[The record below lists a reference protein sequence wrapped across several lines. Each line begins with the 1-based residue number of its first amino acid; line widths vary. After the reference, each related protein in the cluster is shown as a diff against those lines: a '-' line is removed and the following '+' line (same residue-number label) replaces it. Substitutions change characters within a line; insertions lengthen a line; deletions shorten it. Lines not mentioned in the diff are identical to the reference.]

1 MRAAGRFVP
10 ARLRLGARRPDPRRF
25 GSIFA
30 AVSLP
35 VGTAAARPAISDRV
49 RFLAGVFGVFTAI
62 VAASALQHA
71 LVDAVLGHER
81 VVSFGRSLGVTA
93 LTWYLW
99 ALLTPAIAELVR
111 RFPFTRNRWRSSLLA
126 HLPASAVLFGVQM
139 ALFGLASRVFGLSPD
154 LLRPRLRALPPPP
167 PRSAIQDVLV
177 GYAFRGAGTYALIVL
192 GLILFEY
199 ARKDRERVA
208 LEGQLALAEL
218 KALRMQLQPHFLFNT
233 LHAIGVLIHS
243 DPKAAHLML
252 TRLAELLRLS
262 LDTASEPELPLETE
276 LLFVE
281 KYLAI
286 QKVRFGDRLTVR
298 YALEP
303 GAMRGLVPTLVMQ
316 PLVENA
322 LEHGL
327 APHARLGVI
336 EISAAREGDALTIR
350 VKDSGDGLSE
360 SSPRMRSGVGLANTR
375 SRLRQLYGDR
385 SRLTLSNLAGGGLEA
400 LLEMPWREAPL
411 TSTPGGT

>member
-1 MRAAGRFVP
+1 MTIP
-10 ARLRLGARRPDPRRF
+10 
-25 GSIFA
+25 
-30 AVSLP
+30 P
-35 VGTAAARPAISDRV
+35 VTGAARPAVSDRA
-49 RFLAGVFGVFTAI
+49 RFAAGVFGVFTAI
-62 VAASALQHA
+62 VVASALQHA
-71 LVDAVLGHER
+71 LVDTVLGREIP
-81 VVSFGRSLGVTA
+81 FGRSLAATA

-99 ALLTPAIAELVR
+99 ALLTPAIASLVW
-111 RFPFTRNRWRSSLLA
+111 RFPLTRVRWRSSLLV
-126 HLPASAVLFGVQM
+126 HLPASATLFGAQM
-139 ALFGLASRVFGLSPD
+139 TLFGLASRAFGLSPD
-154 LLRPRLRALPPPP
+154 LLRPRLRALPP
-167 PRSAIQDVLV
+167 RSAAQDVLV

-192 GLILFEY
+192 GLILFDY
-199 ARKDRERVA
+199 MRKDRERVA

-276 LLFVE
+276 LAFVE

-336 EISAAREGDALTIR
+336 EIAAAREGDALTIR
-350 VKDSGDGLSE
+350 VRDNGDGLAE
-360 SSPRMRSGVGLANTR
+360 SSQRMKSGVGLANTR
-375 SRLRQLYGDR
+375 GRLRQLYGDR
-385 SRLTLSNLAGGGLEA
+385 SRLTLSNIAGGGLEA
-400 LLEMPWREAPL
+400 ILEMPWREAPL
-411 TSTPGGT
+411 PSATGGA

>member
-1 MRAAGRFVP
+1 MALP
-10 ARLRLGARRPDPRRF
+10 A
-25 GSIFA
+25 
-30 AVSLP
+30 
-35 VGTAAARPAISDRV
+35 GTAVARPVLSDRAG
-49 RFLAGVFGVFTAI
+49 FLAGVFAVFTVI

-71 LVDAVLGHER
+71 LVNTVLGREIPF
-81 VVSFGRSLGVTA
+81 VPWLAATA

-99 ALLTPAIAELVR
+99 ALLTPAIASLLW
-111 RFPFTRNRWRSSLLA
+111 RFPFTRGRWRSSLLV
-126 HLPASAVLFGVQM
+126 HVPASVALFGVQL
-139 ALFGLASRVFGLSPD
+139 ALFGLASRALGLSPD

-167 PRSAIQDVLV
+167 PRSAIQDVLL

-192 GLILFEY
+192 GLILYDFV
-199 ARKDRERVA
+199 RKDRERVA

-243 DPKAAHLML
+243 DPRAAHLML

-262 LDTASEPELPLETE
+262 LDTASEPEMPLETE
-276 LLFVE
+276 LTFVE

-336 EISAAREGDALTIR
+336 EISAAREGDALRIR
-350 VKDSGDGLSE
+350 VKDNGDGLLE
-360 SSPRMRSGVGLANTR
+360 SPERTRSGVGLANTR
-375 SRLRQLYGDR
+375 GRLRQLYGDR
-385 SRLTLSNLAGGGLEA
+385 SRLTLSNAVGGGLEA
-400 LLEMPWREAPL
+400 VLEMPWREAPVPL
-411 TSTPGGT
+411 AQGGT

>member
-1 MRAAGRFVP
+1 MTIP
-10 ARLRLGARRPDPRRF
+10 AVTGAPRP
-25 GSIFA
+25 
-30 AVSLP
+30 AVSDR
-35 VGTAAARPAISDRV
+35 ARFA
-49 RFLAGVFGVFTAI
+49 AGVFGVFTAI

-71 LVDAVLGHER
+71 LVDTVLGREIP
-81 VVSFGRSLGVTA
+81 FGRSLAATA

-99 ALLTPAIAELVR
+99 ALLTPAIASLVW
-111 RFPFTRNRWRSSLLA
+111 RFPFTRDRWRSSLLV
-126 HLPASAVLFGVQM
+126 HLPASAALFGAQM
-139 ALFGLASRVFGLSPD
+139 ALFGLASRAFGLSPD
-154 LLRPRLRALPPPP
+154 LLRPRLRALPP
-167 PRSAIQDVLV
+167 RSAAQDVLV

-192 GLILFEY
+192 GLILFDY
-199 ARKDRERVA
+199 MRKDRERVA

-276 LLFVE
+276 LAFVE

-336 EISAAREGDALTIR
+336 EIAAAREGDALTIR
-350 VKDSGDGLSE
+350 VRDNGDGLAE
-360 SSPRMRSGVGLANTR
+360 SSQRMKSGVGLANTR
-375 SRLRQLYGDR
+375 GRLRQLYGDR
-385 SRLTLSNLAGGGLEA
+385 SRLTLSNIAGGGLEA
-400 LLEMPWREAPL
+400 ILEMPWREAPL
-411 TSTPGGT
+411 PSATGGA

>member
-1 MRAAGRFVP
+1 MTIP
-10 ARLRLGARRPDPRRF
+10 ASTSAP
-25 GSIFA
+25 
-30 AVSLP
+30 
-35 VGTAAARPAISDRV
+35 RPAVGDRA
-49 RFLAGVFGVFTAI
+49 RFFAGVFGVFTAI
-62 VAASALQHA
+62 VVASALQHA
-71 LVDAVLGHER
+71 LVDTVLGREIP
-81 VVSFGRSLGVTA
+81 FGRSFAATA

-99 ALLTPAIAELVR
+99 ALLTPAIASVVW
-111 RFPFTRNRWRSSLLA
+111 RFPFTRDRWRSSLLV
-126 HLPASAVLFGVQM
+126 HVPASAALFGVQM
-139 ALFGLASRVFGLSPD
+139 ALFGLASRSFGLSPE
-154 LLRPRLRALPPPP
+154 LLRPRLRALPLP
-167 PRSAIQDVLV
+167 PRSAVQDVLV

-192 GLILFEY
+192 GLILFDY
-199 ARKDRERVA
+199 VRKDRERVA

-336 EISAAREGDALTIR
+336 EIAAAREGDVLTIR
-350 VKDSGDGLSE
+350 VRDNGDGLKE
-360 SSPRMRSGVGLANTR
+360 SSPRMKSGVGLANTR
-375 SRLRQLYGDR
+375 GRLRQLYGDR
-385 SRLTLSNLAGGGLEA
+385 SRLTLSNVAGGGLEA
-400 LLEMPWREAPL
+400 FLEMPWREAPL
-411 TSTPGGT
+411 PSATGGA

>member
-1 MRAAGRFVP
+1 MYKR
-10 ARLRLGARRPDPRRF
+10 
-25 GSIFA
+25 
-30 AVSLP
+30 
-35 VGTAAARPAISDRV
+35 
-49 RFLAGVFGVFTAI
+49 
-62 VAASALQHA
+62 Q
-71 LVDAVLGHER
+71 VLGREIP
-81 VVSFGRSLGVTA
+81 FGRSLAATA

-99 ALLTPAIAELVR
+99 ALLTPAIASLVW
-111 RFPFTRNRWRSSLLA
+111 RFPLTRVRWRSSLLV
-126 HLPASAVLFGVQM
+126 HLPASAALFGAQM
-139 ALFGLASRVFGLSPD
+139 ALFGLASRAFGLSPD
-154 LLRPRLRALPPPP
+154 LLRPRLRALP

-192 GLILFEY
+192 GLIFFDY
-199 ARKDRERVA
+199 MRKDRERVA

-276 LLFVE
+276 LAFVE

-336 EISAAREGDALTIR
+336 EIAAAREGDALTIR
-350 VKDSGDGLSE
+350 VRDNGDGLAE
-360 SSPRMRSGVGLANTR
+360 SSQRMKSGVGLANTR
-375 SRLRQLYGDR
+375 GRLRQLYGDR
-385 SRLTLSNLAGGGLEA
+385 SRLTLSNIAGGGLEA
-400 LLEMPWREAPL
+400 ILEMPWREAPL
-411 TSTPGGT
+411 PSATGGA

>member
-1 MRAAGRFVP
+1 VTIP
-10 ARLRLGARRPDPRRF
+10 
-25 GSIFA
+25 
-30 AVSLP
+30 P
-35 VGTAAARPAISDRV
+35 VTGAARPAVSDRA
-49 RFLAGVFGVFTAI
+49 RFAAGVFGVFTAI

-71 LVDAVLGHER
+71 LVDTVLGREIP
-81 VVSFGRSLGVTA
+81 FGRSLAATA

-99 ALLTPAIAELVR
+99 ALLTPAIASLVW
-111 RFPFTRNRWRSSLLA
+111 RFPFTRDRWRSSLLV
-126 HLPASAVLFGVQM
+126 HLPASAALFGAQM
-139 ALFGLASRVFGLSPD
+139 ALFGLASRAFGLSPD
-154 LLRPRLRALPPPP
+154 LLRPRLRALPP
-167 PRSAIQDVLV
+167 RSAAQDVLV

-192 GLILFEY
+192 GLILFDY
-199 ARKDRERVA
+199 MRKDRERVA

-276 LLFVE
+276 LAFVE

-336 EISAAREGDALTIR
+336 EIAAAREGDALTIR
-350 VKDSGDGLSE
+350 VRDNGDGLAE
-360 SSPRMRSGVGLANTR
+360 SSQRMKSGVGLANTR
-375 SRLRQLYGDR
+375 GRLRQLYGDR
-385 SRLTLSNLAGGGLEA
+385 SRLTLSNIAGGGLEA
-400 LLEMPWREAPL
+400 ILEMPWREAPL
-411 TSTPGGT
+411 PSATGGA

>member
-1 MRAAGRFVP
+1 V
-10 ARLRLGARRPDPRRF
+10 
-25 GSIFA
+25 
-30 AVSLP
+30 
-35 VGTAAARPAISDRV
+35 TETARPAVSDRV
-49 RFLAGVFGVFTAI
+49 RFAAGVFGVFTAI

-71 LVDAVLGHER
+71 LVDRVLGREIP
-81 VVSFGRSLGVTA
+81 FGPSLAATA

-99 ALLTPAIAELVR
+99 ALLTPAIASLVW
-111 RFPFTRNRWRSSLLA
+111 RFPLTRVRWRSSLLV
-126 HLPASAVLFGVQM
+126 HLPASTTLFGAQM
-139 ALFGLASRVFGLSPD
+139 ALFGLASRAFGLSPD
-154 LLRPRLRALPPPP
+154 LLRPRLRALP

-192 GLILFEY
+192 GLILY
-199 ARKDRERVA
+199 DYVRKDRERVA

-276 LLFVE
+276 LAFVE

-303 GAMRGLVPTLVMQ
+303 DAMRGLVPTLVMQ

-336 EISAAREGDALTIR
+336 EIAAAREGDALTIR
-350 VKDSGDGLSE
+350 VRDNGDGLAE
-360 SSPRMRSGVGLANTR
+360 SSQRMKSGVGLANTR
-375 SRLRQLYGDR
+375 GRLRQLYGDR
-385 SRLTLSNLAGGGLEA
+385 SRLTLSNIAGGGLEA
-400 LLEMPWREAPL
+400 ILEMPWREASLPSA
-411 TSTPGGT
+411 TGGA

>member
-1 MRAAGRFVP
+1 MTIP
-10 ARLRLGARRPDPRRF
+10 
-25 GSIFA
+25 
-30 AVSLP
+30 P
-35 VGTAAARPAISDRV
+35 VTGAARPAVSDRA
-49 RFLAGVFGVFTAI
+49 RFAAGVFGVFTAI
-62 VAASALQHA
+62 VVASALQHA
-71 LVDAVLGHER
+71 LVDTVLGREIP
-81 VVSFGRSLGVTA
+81 FGRSLAATA

-99 ALLTPAIAELVR
+99 ALLTPAIASLVW
-111 RFPFTRNRWRSSLLA
+111 RFPLTRVRWRSSLLV
-126 HLPASAVLFGVQM
+126 HLPASATLFGAQM
-139 ALFGLASRVFGLSPD
+139 TLFGLASRAFGLSPD
-154 LLRPRLRALPPPP
+154 LLRPRLRALP

-192 GLILFEY
+192 GLILY
-199 ARKDRERVA
+199 DYVRKDRERVA

-276 LLFVE
+276 LAFVE

-336 EISAAREGDALTIR
+336 EIAAAREGDALTIR
-350 VKDSGDGLSE
+350 VRDNGDGLAE
-360 SSPRMRSGVGLANTR
+360 SSQRMKSGVGLANTR
-375 SRLRQLYGDR
+375 GRLRQLYGDR
-385 SRLTLSNLAGGGLEA
+385 SRLTLSNIAGGGLEA
-400 LLEMPWREAPL
+400 ILEMPWREAPL
-411 TSTPGGT
+411 PSATGGA

>member
-1 MRAAGRFVP
+1 MR
-10 ARLRLGARRPDPRRF
+10 
-25 GSIFA
+25 FA
-30 AVSLP
+30 
-35 VGTAAARPAISDRV
+35 
-49 RFLAGVFGVFTAI
+49 AGVFGVFTAI
-62 VAASALQHA
+62 VVASALQHA
-71 LVDAVLGHER
+71 LVDRVLGR
-81 VVSFGRSLGVTA
+81 GIPFGRSLAATA

-99 ALLTPAIAELVR
+99 ALLTPAIASLVR
-111 RFPFTRNRWRSSLLA
+111 RFPFTRDHWRSSVLV
-126 HLPASAVLFGVQM
+126 HLPASAAVFSAEV
-139 ALFGLASRVFGLSPD
+139 ALFGLASRAFGLSPA
-154 LLRPRLRALPPPP
+154 LLRPRLRALPPMPH
-167 PRSAIQDVLV
+167 RSAIQDVLV

-192 GLILFEY
+192 GLILFDY
-199 ARKDRERVA
+199 VKKDRERVA

-276 LLFVE
+276 IAFVE

-327 APHARLGVI
+327 APHARLGMI
-336 EISAAREGDALTIR
+336 EITAAREGDALTIR
-350 VKDSGDGLSE
+350 VRDNGDGLEEGSLP
-360 SSPRMRSGVGLANTR
+360 SKSGVGLANTR

-385 SRLTLSNLAGGGLEA
+385 SRLTLSNAAGGGLEA
-400 LLEMPWREAPL
+400 VLEMPWREAPL
-411 TSTPGGT
+411 PSSPGGT

>member
-1 MRAAGRFVP
+1 MTIP
-10 ARLRLGARRPDPRRF
+10 
-25 GSIFA
+25 
-30 AVSLP
+30 P
-35 VGTAAARPAISDRV
+35 VTGAARPAVSDRA
-49 RFLAGVFGVFTAI
+49 RFAAGVFGVFTAI
-62 VAASALQHA
+62 VVASALQHA
-71 LVDAVLGHER
+71 LVDTVLGREIP
-81 VVSFGRSLGVTA
+81 FGRSLAATA

-99 ALLTPAIAELVR
+99 ALLTPAIASLVW
-111 RFPFTRNRWRSSLLA
+111 RFPLTRVRWRSSLLV
-126 HLPASAVLFGVQM
+126 HLPASATLFGAQM
-139 ALFGLASRVFGLSPD
+139 TLFGLASRAFGLSPD
-154 LLRPRLRALPPPP
+154 LLRPRLRALP

-192 GLILFEY
+192 GLILFDY
-199 ARKDRERVA
+199 MRKDRERVA

-276 LLFVE
+276 LAFVE

-336 EISAAREGDALTIR
+336 EIAAAREGDALTIR
-350 VKDSGDGLSE
+350 VRDNGDGLAE
-360 SSPRMRSGVGLANTR
+360 SSQRMKSGVGLANTR
-375 SRLRQLYGDR
+375 GRLRQLYGDR
-385 SRLTLSNLAGGGLEA
+385 SRLTLSNIAGGGLEA
-400 LLEMPWREAPL
+400 ILEMPWREAPL
-411 TSTPGGT
+411 PSATGGA

>member
-1 MRAAGRFVP
+1 MTIP
-10 ARLRLGARRPDPRRF
+10 
-25 GSIFA
+25 
-30 AVSLP
+30 P
-35 VGTAAARPAISDRV
+35 VTGAARPAVSDHA
-49 RFLAGVFGVFTAI
+49 RFAAGVFGVFTAI

-71 LVDAVLGHER
+71 LVDTVLGREIP
-81 VVSFGRSLGVTA
+81 FGRSLAATA

-99 ALLTPAIAELVR
+99 ALLTPAIASLVW
-111 RFPFTRNRWRSSLLA
+111 RFPLTRVRWRSSLLV
-126 HLPASAVLFGVQM
+126 HLPASATLFGAQM
-139 ALFGLASRVFGLSPD
+139 ALFGLASRAFGLSPD
-154 LLRPRLRALPPPP
+154 LLRPRLRALP

-192 GLILFEY
+192 GLILY
-199 ARKDRERVA
+199 DYVRKDRERVA

-276 LLFVE
+276 LAFVE

-336 EISAAREGDALTIR
+336 EIAASREGDALTIR
-350 VKDSGDGLSE
+350 VRDNGDGLAE
-360 SSPRMRSGVGLANTR
+360 GSPRMKSGVGLANTR
-375 SRLRQLYGDR
+375 GRLRQLYGDR
-385 SRLTLSNLAGGGLEA
+385 SRLTLSNIAGGGLEA
-400 LLEMPWREAPL
+400 ILEMPWREAPL
-411 TSTPGGT
+411 PSATGGA

>member
-1 MRAAGRFVP
+1 MTVP
-10 ARLRLGARRPDPRRF
+10 AR
-25 GSIFA
+25 
-30 AVSLP
+30 
-35 VGTAAARPAISDRV
+35 TAAARPPVSDRA
-49 RFLAGVFGVFTAI
+49 RFAAGVFGVFTAI
-62 VAASALQHA
+62 VVASALQHA
-71 LVDAVLGHER
+71 LVDTVLGREIP
-81 VVSFGRSLGVTA
+81 FGRSLAATA

-99 ALLTPAIAELVR
+99 ALLTPAIASLVW
-111 RFPFTRNRWRSSLLA
+111 RFPFTRDRWRSSLLV
-126 HLPASAVLFGVQM
+126 HLPASAALFGAQM
-139 ALFGLASRVFGLSPD
+139 ALFGLASRAFALSPE
-154 LLRPRLRALPPPP
+154 LLRPRLRALPPLP
-167 PRSAIQDVLV
+167 PRSAVQDVLV

-192 GLILFEY
+192 GLILFDY
-199 ARKDRERVA
+199 MRKDRERVA

-276 LLFVE
+276 IAFVE

-336 EISAAREGDALTIR
+336 EIAAAREGDALTIR
-350 VKDSGDGLSE
+350 VRDNGDGLEE
-360 SSPRMRSGVGLANTR
+360 SSPRMKSGVGLANTR

-385 SRLTLSNLAGGGLEA
+385 SRLTLSNATGGGLEA
-400 LLEMPWREAPL
+400 VLEMPWREAPL
-411 TSTPGGT
+411 PSAPGGA

>member
-1 MRAAGRFVP
+1 MTIP
-10 ARLRLGARRPDPRRF
+10 
-25 GSIFA
+25 
-30 AVSLP
+30 P
-35 VGTAAARPAISDRV
+35 VTGAARPAVSDRA
-49 RFLAGVFGVFTAI
+49 RFAAGVFGVFTAI
-62 VAASALQHA
+62 VVASALQHA
-71 LVDAVLGHER
+71 LVDTVLGREIP
-81 VVSFGRSLGVTA
+81 FGRSLAATA

-99 ALLTPAIAELVR
+99 ALLTPAIASLAW
-111 RFPFTRNRWRSSLLA
+111 RFPLTRVRWRSSLLV
-126 HLPASAVLFGVQM
+126 HLPASATLFGAQM
-139 ALFGLASRVFGLSPD
+139 TLFGLASRAFGLSPD
-154 LLRPRLRALPPPP
+154 LLRPRLRALP

-192 GLILFEY
+192 GLILY
-199 ARKDRERVA
+199 DYVRKDRERVA

-276 LLFVE
+276 LAFVE

-336 EISAAREGDALTIR
+336 EIAAAREGDALTIR
-350 VKDSGDGLSE
+350 VRDNGDGLAE
-360 SSPRMRSGVGLANTR
+360 SSQRMKSGVGLANTR
-375 SRLRQLYGDR
+375 GRLRQLYGDR
-385 SRLTLSNLAGGGLEA
+385 SRLTLSNIAGGGLEA
-400 LLEMPWREAPL
+400 ILEMPWREAPL
-411 TSTPGGT
+411 PSATGGA